1 MDWQR
6 LGDAIRRRRL
16 ALDLS
21 QEELGRRSGVTPV
34 TISRV
39 ENGHPAKIRTLWKLD
54 RGLEWEPG
62 SAESILHGGEPVEF
76 DGGTVHP
83 MPTPKV
89 RMVDGVPMTEEEQ
102 ADWQEMRATGAPPE
116 AADAFVR
123 ILRRVRATSRD
134 GATESGQEL

>member
-1 MDWQR
+1 MDWRR

-16 ALDLS
+16 TLDLS

-34 TISRV
+34 TISRI
-39 ENGHPAKIRTLWKLD
+39 ENGHSAKIRTLWKLD

-62 SAESILHGGEPVEF
+62 SAEAVLRGGEPTEL

-89 RMVDGVPMTEEEQ
+89 RIVDGVAMTPEEQ
-102 ADWQEMRATGAPPE
+102 ADWEEMRATGAPPE
-116 AADAFVR
+116 AADAFIR
-123 ILRRVRATSRD
+123 ILRRVRSSDGRTS
-134 GATESGQEL
+134 ESGHGL